1 MLIDVCT
8 TFRVDWYVFPLLRR
22 LNGHRVVVNVAVAIV
37 VASVRAVLKI
47 IGYEFEKTSY

>member
-8 TFRVDWYVFPLLRR
+8 TFRVDWYVFPMRQ
-22 LNGHRVVVNVAVAIV
+22 LNGHRRVVVDVAVAFV

-47 IGYEFEKTSY
+47 IGHELHKT